1 MGFGNVFFLKNKKET
16 VHLYLKKNDKKNTIE
31 IWNLAQLHYAS
42 VNNIKKVIEN
52 KIQEGVFSHFPI
64 K

>member
-16 VHLYLKKNDKKNTIE
+16 VHLYLKKNNKKNTIE

-42 VNNIKKVIEN
+42 VNNVKKAIES
-52 KIQEGVFSHFPI
+52 KIQEGVLSHFPI

>member
-42 VNNIKKVIEN
+42 VNNVKKAIEN
-52 KIQEGVFSHFPI
+52 KTQEGVFSHFPI